1 MLIAITCFVIL
12 YLFHDVVN
20 RIYHIINNNLLT
32 QGGNMNANWRKTTQ
46 ARPKQHDDMYV
57 IHYEISIS

>member
-1 MLIAITCFVIL
+1 
-12 YLFHDVVN
+12 
-20 RIYHIINNNLLT
+20 
-32 QGGNMNANWRKTTQ
+32 MNANWRKTTL